1 MTTRPSPRVPLYRI
15 TLFYGP
21 EYLEGSPQTIQCV
34 FNVKKRS
41 WKGGVQIVVDVDQLQ
56 FARVRGAL
64 QFDKWLEGI
73 LVQLPEDFRSES
85 AERANDLFAQQVCLM
100 KLQQAIQQGVRQ
112 ENTTLEREVLV
123 KELDEITT
131 QEADQI
137 KNQVLTE
144 LDVEEIVA
152 QEFS

>member
-1 MTTRPSPRVPLYRI
+1 MATHSSPRVPPYRI

-21 EYLEGSPQTIQCV
+21 EYLDGSPKTIQCI

-56 FARVRGAL
+56 FTRVETSL
-64 QFDKWLEGI
+64 QFDEWLQDI
-73 LVQLPEDFRSES
+73 VAQIPEHLQPESE
-85 AERANDLFAQQVCLM
+85 ERARDLFAQQVCLM
-100 KLQQAIQQGVRQ
+100 KLQQAIQQGIRQ
-112 ENTTLEREVLV
+112 ENTTLAHEILV
-123 KELDEITT
+123 EELDKVML
-131 QEADQI
+131 QEAEHI

-144 LDVEEIVA
+144 LDVQEIVA